1 MKFQDKSF
9 ELVNIPI
16 GEFRIS
22 INSDKDEIEKL
33 MKELE
38 TKEPNS
44 DMASIDDDLKFYGFE
59 NFTWLDYM
67 MLTLKYRNIKFTKV
81 FDINNKRISS
91 KSKKD

>member
-1 MKFQDKSF
+1 MK
-9 ELVNIPI
+9 LVNIPI

-33 MKELE
+33 VNELE
-38 TKEPNS
+38 TNEPNS

-59 NFTWLDYM
+59 NFTLLDHM

-81 FDINNKRISS
+81 FDINNKEFLLNL
-91 KSKKD
+91 KKD